1 MKVYRRVLENGL
13 RVLAAPR
20 KNLESVA
27 IVVGVNFGSIDEG
40 ERLNGLAHFIEHM
53 LFKGT
58 KKRSW
63 EQINEITRS
72 YGILYNAETDYETTM
87 YEAVAY
93 RRYLDKAMDLIS
105 DMVRNPVFDSREL
118 KMERGPILHE
128 IAMRREDP
136 DSILYDN
143 MPRALF
149 NEDGKLMPP
158 DSRAITSGIG
168 REDLVKA
175 YNRYYN
181 PRNMALTI
189 YGGVGIE
196 EAFGLAKRYMSGF
209 HRKHFAPEKHAF
221 TRRKS
226 AEKLYIRKRD
236 IERGEIGIGFPCNG
250 IAGNSSTAITEYV
263 AMDAIAEL
271 LSNRI
276 YDKVR
281 EEHGLSYDPSVDYE
295 PYGSFGYISASAG
308 ASTAKLREIKSIM
321 LAELTKLKR
330 TCAKREELEEVKRGL
345 GIKYAMGLD
354 HALDS
359 AIEISEM
366 ELMYGDGRMMGRIQG
381 ELERLDMRTISHFVK
396 EYITPSRYG
405 EIILRKA

>member
-1 MKVYRRVLENGL
+1 MKVYRHVLGNGL
-13 RVLAAPR
+13 RVLVAPR

-58 KKRSW
+58 RKRSW
-63 EQINEITRS
+63 TQINEITRS
-72 YGILYNAETDYETTM
+72 YGIFYNAETDYETTM
-87 YEAVAY
+87 YEAVVY
-93 RRYLDKAMDLIS
+93 RRYLDRAMDLIS

-118 KMERGPILHE
+118 RRERGPILHE

-149 NEDGKLMPP
+149 NEEGKLMPP
-158 DSRAITSGIG
+158 DSGAIASRIG
-168 REDLVKA
+168 REDLVNA

-181 PRNMALTI
+181 PRNMTLTI
-189 YGGVGIE
+189 YGGIGST
-196 EAFGLAKRYMSGF
+196 EAFDLAKRYMSGF
-209 HRKHFAPEKHAF
+209 HRKHFSPERHAF

-236 IERGEIGIGFPCNG
+236 IERGEIGIGFPCRG
-250 IAGNSSTAITEYV
+250 IAGDSGTAITEYV

-308 ASTAKLREIKSIM
+308 ATTAKLMEIKSIM
-321 LAELTKLKR
+321 LSELTRLKK
-330 TCAKREELEEVKRGL
+330 TGAKRAELEEVKRGL

-359 AIEISEM
+359 SIEISEM
-366 ELMYGDGRMMGRIQG
+366 ELMYGDGRMMERIQG
-381 ELERLDMRTISHFVK
+381 ELEKMDMHTISHFVK
-396 EYITPSRYG
+396 EYINPSKYG

>member
-1 MKVYRRVLENGL
+1 MRVYRRVLENGL
-13 RVLAAPR
+13 RVLVAPR

-63 EQINEITRS
+63 TQINEITRS
-72 YGILYNAETDYETTM
+72 YGIFYNAETDYETTM
-87 YEAVAY
+87 YEAVVY
-93 RRYLDKAMDLIS
+93 RRYLGVAMDLIS
-105 DMVRNPVFDSREL
+105 DMVRNPVCDSKEL
-118 KMERGPILHE
+118 RLERGPILHE

-149 NEDGKLMPP
+149 SEDGKLMPP
-158 DSRAITSGIG
+158 DSSSIASRIARG
-168 REDLVKA
+168 DLVRA
-175 YNRYYN
+175 YGRYYN
-181 PRNMALTI
+181 PRNMVLTI
-189 YGGVGIE
+189 YGGVGAE
-196 EAFGLAKRYMSGF
+196 EAFALAKRYMSGF
-209 HRKHFAPEKHAF
+209 YRKHIAPERHAF
-221 TRRKS
+221 QRRKS
-226 AEKLYIRKRD
+226 ADKLYIRKRD
-236 IERGEIGIGFPCNG
+236 IERGEIGIGFPCRG
-250 IAGNSSTAITEYV
+250 LAGDTGAAMTEYV

-295 PYGSFGYISASAG
+295 PYGTFGYLAASAG
-308 ASTAKLREIKSIM
+308 ATTAKLKEIKSIM
-321 LAELTKLKR
+321 LSELTRLKR
-330 TCAKREELEEVKRGL
+330 GSTKKEELEEVKRGL
-345 GIKYAMGLD
+345 GIKYSMGLD
-354 HALDS
+354 QALDS
-359 AIEISEM
+359 AVEISEM
-366 ELMYGDGRMMGRIQG
+366 ELMYGDGRMMERIQE
-381 ELERLDMRTISHFVK
+381 ELEKLDLSTISRFVK
-396 EYITPSRYG
+396 EYITTSKYG